1 MIQNMFVKSKV
12 YYAIEIKDDDGSYR
26 FICSYSSFNEAK
38 EKVDE
43 LESLC
48 NNNNNNLYRILRVEK
63 NIEEVQQG
71 NINIMYLNDA
81 IFKQMDSSFD
91 DVVNSLRNDANL
103 IANVYFNKKKIFQS
117 SVKVYEDRGYLIAS
131 IDARFAINQDNLHVD
146 NIVIEVSKGDSKD
159 VLFSS
164 ETAACTVLGNNDYD
178 ADLYFK
184 IVNVM
189 PNNEL
194 KCPVPESRF
203 NTMNSDLFEKIDYDN
218 AEALTNNSKIDAGG
232 AETVIDKDKEHNTD
246 SNTETSTDAGTEAG
260 TETGDIGKDTPSE
273 DNVTNGEQ
281 EEPNNA

>member
-1 MIQNMFVKSKV
+1 
-12 YYAIEIKDDDGSYR
+12 
-26 FICSYSSFNEAK
+26 
-38 EKVDE
+38 
-43 LESLC
+43 
-48 NNNNNNLYRILRVEK
+48 
-63 NIEEVQQG
+63 
-71 NINIMYLNDA
+71 MYLNDA
-81 IFKQMDSSFD
+81 VFKKIDSSFD

-131 IDARFAINQDNLHVD
+131 IDARFAINQDNLHID
-146 NIVIEVSKGDSKD
+146 NIVIEVSKGDSKE

-184 IVNVM
+184 IVNVI

-203 NTMNSDLFEKIDYDN
+203 NTMNSDLFEKIDYDK
-218 AEALTNNSKIDAGG
+218 AEALTNNSQVDAGG
-232 AETVIDKDKEHNTD
+232 AESVDDTGH
-246 SNTETSTDAGTEAG
+246 G
-260 TETGDIGKDTPSE
+260 TETDSETGTDAGDIGKDTTSEDNTSEDTTSE

>member
-1 MIQNMFVKSKV
+1 MH
-12 YYAIEIKDDDGSYR
+12 
-26 FICSYSSFNEAK
+26 
-38 EKVDE
+38 
-43 LESLC
+43 
-48 NNNNNNLYRILRVEK
+48 
-63 NIEEVQQG
+63 
-71 NINIMYLNDA
+71 LNDA

-117 SVKVYEDRGYLIAS
+117 SVKLYEDRGYLIAS
-131 IDARFAINQDNLHVD
+131 IDARFAINQDNLHID

-164 ETAACTVLGNNDYD
+164 ETATCTVLGNNDYD

-203 NTMNSDLFEKIDYDN
+203 NTMNSDLFEKIDYDK
-218 AEALTNNSKIDAGG
+218 AEALTNNSNVDAGS
-232 AETVIDKDKEHNTD
+232 AETVIDKDKEHNT
-246 SNTETSTDAGTEAG
+246 ETSDKETENQDPGTTDEPDPNIEKPGPG
-260 TETGDIGKDTPSE
+260 GS
-273 DNVTNGEQ
+273 EQ
-281 EEPNNA
+281 EPGV

>member
-1 MIQNMFVKSKV
+1 MH
-12 YYAIEIKDDDGSYR
+12 
-26 FICSYSSFNEAK
+26 
-38 EKVDE
+38 
-43 LESLC
+43 
-48 NNNNNNLYRILRVEK
+48 
-63 NIEEVQQG
+63 
-71 NINIMYLNDA
+71 LNDA

-91 DVVNSLRNDANL
+91 DVVNSLRNNANL

-146 NIVIEVSKGDSKD
+146 NIVIEVSKGDSKE

-178 ADLYFK
+178 ADLYFN
-184 IVNVM
+184 IVNVI

-218 AEALTNNSKIDAGG
+218 AEALTNNSNVDAGS
-232 AETVIDKDKEHNTD
+232 AEHTD
-246 SNTETSTDAGTEAG
+246 HGTEAG
-260 TETGDIGKDTPSE
+260 TETSDKETENQDPGTTDESDPSIE
-273 DNVTNGEQ
+273 KPEPGGTEQ
-281 EEPNNA
+281 EHSV

>member
-12 YYAIEIKDDDGSYR
+12 YYAIEIRDEDGSYR
-26 FICSYSSFNEAK
+26 FICSYASFNEAK

-48 NNNNNNLYRILRVEK
+48 NNNLYRILRVEK

-81 IFKQMDSSFD
+81 VFKQIDSSFD

-103 IANVYFNKKKIFQS
+103 IANVYFNKKKMFQS
-117 SVKVYEDRGYLIAS
+117 SVKLYEDRGYLIAS
-131 IDARFAINQDNLHVD
+131 IDARFAINQDNLHIE

-164 ETAACTVLGNNDYD
+164 ETATCTVLGNNDYD

-184 IVNVM
+184 IVNVI

-203 NTMNSDLFEKIDYDN
+203 NTMNSDLFEKIDYST
-218 AEALTNNSKIDAGG
+218 AAKLTNNSKVDAVS
-232 AETVIDKDKEHNTD
+232 AETVIDKDKEHNT
-246 SNTETSTDAGTEAG
+246 ETSDKETENQDPGTTDESDPNIEKPEPGGTEQ
-260 TETGDIGKDTPSE
+260 EPS
-273 DNVTNGEQ
+273 V
-281 EEPNNA
+281 

>member
-1 MIQNMFVKSKV
+1 
-12 YYAIEIKDDDGSYR
+12 
-26 FICSYSSFNEAK
+26 
-38 EKVDE
+38 
-43 LESLC
+43 
-48 NNNNNNLYRILRVEK
+48 
-63 NIEEVQQG
+63 
-71 NINIMYLNDA
+71 MYLNDA
-81 IFKQMDSSFD
+81 IFKQIDSSFD

-164 ETAACTVLGNNDYD
+164 ETVACTVLGNNDYD

-184 IVNVM
+184 IVNVI

-203 NTMNSDLFEKIDYDN
+203 NTMNSDIFEKIDYDN
-218 AEALTNNSKIDAGG
+218 AEALTNNSQVDAGG
-232 AETVIDKDKEHNTD
+232 AEQVDNTD
-246 SNTETSTDAGTEAG
+246 HSTDTDSQTGTESS
-260 TETGDIGKDTPSE
+260 DIRKDTTSE

>member
-1 MIQNMFVKSKV
+1 MH
-12 YYAIEIKDDDGSYR
+12 
-26 FICSYSSFNEAK
+26 
-38 EKVDE
+38 
-43 LESLC
+43 
-48 NNNNNNLYRILRVEK
+48 
-63 NIEEVQQG
+63 
-71 NINIMYLNDA
+71 LNDA
-81 IFKQMDSSFD
+81 IFKQIDSSFD
-91 DVVNSLRNDANL
+91 DVVNSLRNNANL

-203 NTMNSDLFEKIDYDN
+203 NTMNSNLFEKIDYDS
-218 AEALTNNSKIDAGG
+218 AEALTNNSTVDAGSAEHTDHG
-232 AETVIDKDKEHNTD
+232 AETGTGTD
-246 SNTETSTDAGTEAG
+246 SETGTEAS
-260 TETGDIGKDTPSE
+260 DIGKDATSE
-273 DNVTNGEQ
+273 ADVTNGEQ

>member
-1 MIQNMFVKSKV
+1 
-12 YYAIEIKDDDGSYR
+12 
-26 FICSYSSFNEAK
+26 
-38 EKVDE
+38 
-43 LESLC
+43 
-48 NNNNNNLYRILRVEK
+48 
-63 NIEEVQQG
+63 
-71 NINIMYLNDA
+71 MYLNDA
-81 IFKQMDSSFD
+81 IFKQIDSSFD

-184 IVNVM
+184 IVNVV

-194 KCPVPESRF
+194 KCPVPDSRF
-203 NTMNSDLFEKIDYDN
+203 NTMNSNLFEKIDYDK
-218 AEALTNNSKIDAGG
+218 AEALTNNSNVDAGS
-232 AETVIDKDKEHNTD
+232 AEQVDDKDH
-246 SNTETSTDAGTEAG
+246 GTEAG
-260 TETGDIGKDTPSE
+260 TETGDKETENQDPGTTDESDPNIEKPEPGST
-273 DNVTNGEQ
+273 EQ
-281 EEPNNA
+281 EPSV

>member
-1 MIQNMFVKSKV
+1 
-12 YYAIEIKDDDGSYR
+12 
-26 FICSYSSFNEAK
+26 
-38 EKVDE
+38 
-43 LESLC
+43 
-48 NNNNNNLYRILRVEK
+48 
-63 NIEEVQQG
+63 
-71 NINIMYLNDA
+71 MYLNDA
-81 IFKQMDSSFD
+81 IFKQIDSSFD

-117 SVKVYEDRGYLIAS
+117 SVKVYEDKGYLIAS

-203 NTMNSDLFEKIDYDN
+203 NTMNSNLFEKIDYDN
-218 AEALTNNSKIDAGG
+218 AEALTNNSQVDAGG
-232 AETVIDKDKEHNTD
+232 AETVIDKDKEHNTETSDKETENQDTGTTDESD
-246 SNTETSTDAGTEAG
+246 SNIENPEPGGA
-260 TETGDIGKDTPSE
+260 
-273 DNVTNGEQ
+273 EQ
-281 EEPNNA
+281 EPSV

>member
-1 MIQNMFVKSKV
+1 
-12 YYAIEIKDDDGSYR
+12 
-26 FICSYSSFNEAK
+26 
-38 EKVDE
+38 
-43 LESLC
+43 
-48 NNNNNNLYRILRVEK
+48 
-63 NIEEVQQG
+63 
-71 NINIMYLNDA
+71 MYLNDA
-81 IFKQMDSSFD
+81 IFKQIDSSFD

-131 IDARFAINQDNLHVD
+131 IDARFAINQDNLHID
-146 NIVIEVSKGDSKD
+146 DIVIEVSKGDSKD

-203 NTMNSDLFEKIDYDN
+203 NTMNSNLFEKIDYDK
-218 AEALTNNSKIDAGG
+218 AEALTNNSQVNNGG
-232 AETVIDKDKEHNTD
+232 AEQADDTEHSTEHNTEH
-246 SNTETSTDAGTEAG
+246 STED
-260 TETGDIGKDTPSE
+260 GDIGKDTTPE
-273 DNVTNGEQ
+273 DNTTNGEQ

>member
-1 MIQNMFVKSKV
+1 
-12 YYAIEIKDDDGSYR
+12 
-26 FICSYSSFNEAK
+26 
-38 EKVDE
+38 
-43 LESLC
+43 
-48 NNNNNNLYRILRVEK
+48 
-63 NIEEVQQG
+63 
-71 NINIMYLNDA
+71 MYLNDA
-81 IFKQMDSSFD
+81 IFKQIDSSFD

-184 IVNVM
+184 IVNVI

-203 NTMNSDLFEKIDYDN
+203 NTMNSDLFEKIDYDK
-218 AEALTNNSKIDAGG
+218 AAALTNNSNVDAVS
-232 AETVIDKDKEHNTD
+232 AETVIDKDKEHNT
-246 SNTETSTDAGTEAG
+246 ETSDKETENQDTGTTDESDPNIEKPEPGGTEQ
-260 TETGDIGKDTPSE
+260 EPS
-273 DNVTNGEQ
+273 V
-281 EEPNNA
+281 

>member
-1 MIQNMFVKSKV
+1 MH
-12 YYAIEIKDDDGSYR
+12 
-26 FICSYSSFNEAK
+26 
-38 EKVDE
+38 
-43 LESLC
+43 
-48 NNNNNNLYRILRVEK
+48 
-63 NIEEVQQG
+63 
-71 NINIMYLNDA
+71 LNDA

-117 SVKVYEDRGYLIAS
+117 SVKLYEDRGYLIAS

-164 ETAACTVLGNNDYD
+164 ETATCTVLGNNDYD

-203 NTMNSDLFEKIDYDN
+203 NTMNSNLFEKIDYDK
-218 AEALTNNSKIDAGG
+218 AEALTNNSKIDAGR
-232 AETVIDKDKEHNTD
+232 AEQADDTD
-246 SNTETSTDAGTEAG
+246 NGTDAGTDNG
-260 TETGDIGKDTPSE
+260 TDAGDIGKDTPSE
-273 DNVTNGEQ
+273 DNVTSGEQ

>member
-1 MIQNMFVKSKV
+1 MH
-12 YYAIEIKDDDGSYR
+12 
-26 FICSYSSFNEAK
+26 
-38 EKVDE
+38 
-43 LESLC
+43 
-48 NNNNNNLYRILRVEK
+48 
-63 NIEEVQQG
+63 
-71 NINIMYLNDA
+71 LNDA

-91 DVVNSLRNDANL
+91 DVVSSLRNNANL

-164 ETAACTVLGNNDYD
+164 ETATCTVLGNNDYD
-178 ADLYFK
+178 ADLYFN

-203 NTMNSDLFEKIDYDN
+203 NTMNSDLFAKIDYDT
-218 AEALTNNSKIDAGG
+218 AAALTNNSDVDAGG
-232 AETVIDKDKEHNTD
+232 AETVIDKDKEHNT
-246 SNTETSTDAGTEAG
+246 ETSDKETENQDPGTTDESDPSIKKPEPGGTEPEPGGA
-260 TETGDIGKDTPSE
+260 EPEPS
-273 DNVTNGEQ
+273 V
-281 EEPNNA
+281 

>member
-1 MIQNMFVKSKV
+1 
-12 YYAIEIKDDDGSYR
+12 
-26 FICSYSSFNEAK
+26 
-38 EKVDE
+38 
-43 LESLC
+43 
-48 NNNNNNLYRILRVEK
+48 
-63 NIEEVQQG
+63 
-71 NINIMYLNDA
+71 MYLNDA
-81 IFKQMDSSFD
+81 IFKKIDSSFD

-178 ADLYFK
+178 ADLYFN

-194 KCPVPESRF
+194 KCPVPDSRF
-203 NTMNSDLFEKIDYDN
+203 NTMNSNLFEKIDYDK
-218 AEALTNNSKIDAGG
+218 AAALTNNSNVDAVG
-232 AETVIDKDKEHNTD
+232 AETVIDKDKEHNT
-246 SNTETSTDAGTEAG
+246 ETSDKETENQDAGTTDESDPSIEKPEPGG
-260 TETGDIGKDTPSE
+260 TEQEPS
-273 DNVTNGEQ
+273 V
-281 EEPNNA
+281 

>member
-1 MIQNMFVKSKV
+1 
-12 YYAIEIKDDDGSYR
+12 
-26 FICSYSSFNEAK
+26 
-38 EKVDE
+38 
-43 LESLC
+43 
-48 NNNNNNLYRILRVEK
+48 
-63 NIEEVQQG
+63 
-71 NINIMYLNDA
+71 MYLNDA
-81 IFKQMDSSFD
+81 IFKQIDSSFD

-131 IDARFAINQDNLHVD
+131 IDARFAINQDNLHID

-203 NTMNSDLFEKIDYDN
+203 NTMNSDLFEKIDYDK
-218 AEALTNNSKIDAGG
+218 AEALTNNSQVNNGG
-232 AETVIDKDKEHNTD
+232 AEQADDTEH
-246 SNTETSTDAGTEAG
+246 STEHSTESS
-260 TETGDIGKDTPSE
+260 DIGKDTTPE
-273 DNVTNGEQ
+273 DNTANGEQ

>member
-12 YYAIEIKDDDGSYR
+12 YYAIEIRDEDGSYR
-26 FICSYSSFNEAK
+26 FICSYASFNEAK

-48 NNNNNNLYRILRVEK
+48 NNNLYRILRVEK

-81 IFKQMDSSFD
+81 VFKQIDSSFD

-103 IANVYFNKKKIFQS
+103 IANVYFNKKKMFQS
-117 SVKVYEDRGYLIAS
+117 SVKLYEDRGYLIAS
-131 IDARFAINQDNLHVD
+131 IDARFAINQDNLHIE

-164 ETAACTVLGNNDYD
+164 ETATCTVLGNNDYD

-184 IVNVM
+184 IVNVI

-203 NTMNSDLFEKIDYDN
+203 NTMNSDLFEKIDYST
-218 AEALTNNSKIDAGG
+218 AAKLTNNSKVDAGS
-232 AETVIDKDKEHNTD
+232 AETVIDKDKEHNT
-246 SNTETSTDAGTEAG
+246 ETSDKETENQDPGTTDESDPNIEKPEPGGA
-260 TETGDIGKDTPSE
+260 
-273 DNVTNGEQ
+273 EQ
-281 EEPNNA
+281 EPSV

>member
-43 LESLC
+43 LEALC
-48 NNNNNNLYRILRVEK
+48 NNNLYRILRVEK

-71 NINIMYLNDA
+71 NINIMHLNDA

-117 SVKVYEDRGYLIAS
+117 SVKLYEDRGYLIAS
-131 IDARFAINQDNLHVD
+131 IDARFAINQDNLHID

-164 ETAACTVLGNNDYD
+164 ETATCTVLGNNDYD

-203 NTMNSDLFEKIDYDN
+203 NTMNSNLFEKIDYDK
-218 AEALTNNSKIDAGG
+218 AEALTNNSNVDAGS
-232 AETVIDKDKEHNTD
+232 AETVIDKDKEHNT
-246 SNTETSTDAGTEAG
+246 ETSDKETENQDPGTTDEPDPNIEKPGPG
-260 TETGDIGKDTPSE
+260 GS
-273 DNVTNGEQ
+273 EQ
-281 EEPNNA
+281 EPGV

>member
-43 LESLC
+43 LEALC
-48 NNNNNNLYRILRVEK
+48 NNNLYRILRVEK

-81 IFKQMDSSFD
+81 IFKQIDSSFD

-117 SVKVYEDRGYLIAS
+117 SVKVYEDKGYLIAS

-203 NTMNSDLFEKIDYDN
+203 NTMNSNLFEKIDYDN
-218 AEALTNNSKIDAGG
+218 AEALTNNSQVDAGG
-232 AETVIDKDKEHNTD
+232 AEPVDDTEH
-246 SNTETSTDAGTEAG
+246 STDHSTED
-260 TETGDIGKDTPSE
+260 GDIGKDTTSE
-273 DNVTNGEQ
+273 DNATNGEQ
-281 EEPNNA
+281 AEPNNT

>member
-1 MIQNMFVKSKV
+1 MH
-12 YYAIEIKDDDGSYR
+12 
-26 FICSYSSFNEAK
+26 
-38 EKVDE
+38 
-43 LESLC
+43 
-48 NNNNNNLYRILRVEK
+48 
-63 NIEEVQQG
+63 
-71 NINIMYLNDA
+71 LNDA
-81 IFKQMDSSFD
+81 IFKQIDSSFD
-91 DVVNSLRNDANL
+91 DVVNSLRNNANL

-131 IDARFAINQDNLHVD
+131 IDARFAINQYNLHVD

-164 ETAACTVLGNNDYD
+164 ETATCTVLGNNDYD

-203 NTMNSDLFEKIDYDN
+203 NTMNSDLFEKIDYDK
-218 AEALTNNSKIDAGG
+218 AEALTNNSEIDAGS
-232 AETVIDKDKEHNTD
+232 AEHTD
-246 SNTETSTDAGTEAG
+246 HSTDAGTETDTDTG
-260 TETGDIGKDTPSE
+260 TETGDIGKDTTSEDNTSE

-281 EEPNNA
+281 EEPSNT

>member
-1 MIQNMFVKSKV
+1 
-12 YYAIEIKDDDGSYR
+12 
-26 FICSYSSFNEAK
+26 
-38 EKVDE
+38 
-43 LESLC
+43 
-48 NNNNNNLYRILRVEK
+48 
-63 NIEEVQQG
+63 
-71 NINIMYLNDA
+71 MYLNDA
-81 IFKQMDSSFD
+81 IFKQIDSSFD

-164 ETAACTVLGNNDYD
+164 ETVACTVLGNNDYD

-184 IVNVM
+184 IVNVI

-203 NTMNSDLFEKIDYDN
+203 NTMNSDIFEKIDYDK
-218 AEALTNNSKIDAGG
+218 AEALTNNSQVNNGG
-232 AETVIDKDKEHNTD
+232 AEQADDTDHSTDTD
-246 SNTETSTDAGTEAG
+246 SQTGTESS
-260 TETGDIGKDTPSE
+260 DIGKDTTSE

>member
-1 MIQNMFVKSKV
+1 
-12 YYAIEIKDDDGSYR
+12 
-26 FICSYSSFNEAK
+26 
-38 EKVDE
+38 
-43 LESLC
+43 
-48 NNNNNNLYRILRVEK
+48 
-63 NIEEVQQG
+63 
-71 NINIMYLNDA
+71 MYLNDA
-81 IFKQMDSSFD
+81 IFKQIDSSFD

-131 IDARFAINQDNLHVD
+131 IDARFAINQDNLHID

-203 NTMNSDLFEKIDYDN
+203 NTMNSNLFEKIDYDK
-218 AEALTNNSKIDAGG
+218 AEVLTNNSQVDAGN
-232 AETVIDKDKEHNTD
+232 AEQTD
-246 SNTETSTDAGTEAG
+246 DTDHSTEAGTEAG
-260 TETGDIGKDTPSE
+260 TEHNTDASDIRKDNPSE
-273 DNVTNGEQ
+273 DNTSEESAATGEQ
-281 EEPNNA
+281 GEPNNT

>member
-1 MIQNMFVKSKV
+1 
-12 YYAIEIKDDDGSYR
+12 
-26 FICSYSSFNEAK
+26 
-38 EKVDE
+38 
-43 LESLC
+43 
-48 NNNNNNLYRILRVEK
+48 
-63 NIEEVQQG
+63 
-71 NINIMYLNDA
+71 MYLNDA
-81 IFKQMDSSFD
+81 IFKQIDSSFD

-203 NTMNSDLFEKIDYDN
+203 NTMNSDLFEKIDYDK
-218 AEALTNNSKIDAGG
+218 AAALTNNSNVDAVS
-232 AETVIDKDKEHNTD
+232 AETVIDKDKEHNT
-246 SNTETSTDAGTEAG
+246 ETSDKETENQDTGTTDESDPNIEKPEPGGTEQ
-260 TETGDIGKDTPSE
+260 EPS
-273 DNVTNGEQ
+273 V
-281 EEPNNA
+281 

>member
-12 YYAIEIKDDDGSYR
+12 YYAIEIKDEDGSYR

-43 LESLC
+43 LEALR
-48 NNNNNNLYRILRVEK
+48 NNNLYRILRVEK

-71 NINIMYLNDA
+71 NINIMHLNEA

-91 DVVNSLRNDANL
+91 DVVNSLRNNANL

-146 NIVIEVSKGDSKD
+146 NIVIEVSKGDSKE

-164 ETAACTVLGNNDYD
+164 ETATCTVLGNNDYD
-178 ADLYFK
+178 ADLYFN

-218 AEALTNNSKIDAGG
+218 AAALTNNSNIDAVS
-232 AETVIDKDKEHNTD
+232 AETVIDKDKEHNT
-246 SNTETSTDAGTEAG
+246 ETSDKETENQDPGTTDESDPNIEKPEPGGTE
-260 TETGDIGKDTPSE
+260 
-273 DNVTNGEQ
+273 Q
-281 EEPNNA
+281 EHSV